1 MTAIVGVLNK
11 RAIAIAADSAET
23 IGAGVKIYNKANKIF
38 TLSKHHPVG
47 IAIYSSAAF
56 NGLIPWEIVIKM
68 FRSQLGTTPYDTV
81 QDYASAFFSFL
92 EDYKNEY
99 IKKEELDAVL
109 CAEISQFWISEIIQ
123 KLPNSA
129 PEKGVNQN
137 DLNDLTILLK
147 DIKGRAL
154 QANKIDKIKAVTL
167 EEFKSSIRISLLKP
181 IIDQIVSVGGKRKDF
196 EELISETLFEVFS
209 RTCIQ
214 RMQYTGIA
222 FFGYGEKEIYP
233 VLYQSLVF
241 NCFAGVMYWEEKEI
255 DKVSNTKPDAFI
267 CPMAQTDVM
276 TTYITGISPLIEN
289 TFIKSTIE
297 AIKLV
302 LNNIQ
307 STVTP
312 IDKRLASAI
321 GQIDINP
328 IIQSYVNGITQFKN
342 ENAISPLMQ
351 TIATMEKEDLA
362 ELAENLIYLTSLKR
376 RITPDMESVGGPVDV
391 AIVSKGDGFI
401 WIKRKHYFDPA
412 LNRCY
417 FDTYFENENKQ
428 Q

>member
-1 MTAIVGVLNK
+1 M
-11 RAIAIAADSAET
+11 
-23 IGAGVKIYNKANKIF
+23 
-38 TLSKHHPVG
+38 
-47 IAIYSSAAF
+47 
-56 NGLIPWEIVIKM
+56 
-68 FRSQLGTTPYDTV
+68 
-81 QDYASAFFSFL
+81 
-92 EDYKNEY
+92 
-99 IKKEELDAVL
+99 
-109 CAEISQFWISEIIQ
+109 
-123 KLPNSA
+123 
-129 PEKGVNQN
+129 
-137 DLNDLTILLK
+137 
-147 DIKGRAL
+147 
-154 QANKIDKIKAVTL
+154 
-167 EEFKSSIRISLLKP
+167 LKP

-209 RTCIQ
+209 RTRIQ
-214 RMQYTGIA
+214 RMQYTGIV

-297 AIKLV
+297 SITLV

-328 IIQSYVNGITQFKN
+328 IIQSYVDGITQFKN
-342 ENAISPLMQ
+342 AISPLM
-351 TIATMEKEDLA
+351 
-362 ELAENLIYLTSLKR
+362 
-376 RITPDMESVGGPVDV
+376 
-391 AIVSKGDGFI
+391 
-401 WIKRKHYFDPA
+401 
-412 LNRCY
+412 
-417 FDTYFENENKQ
+417 
-428 Q
+428 

>member
-11 RAIAIAADSAET
+11 HAIAVAADSAET
-23 IGAGVKIYNKANKIF
+23 VGAGVKIYNKANKIF

-68 FRSQLGTTPYDTV
+68 FRSQLGTKPYDTV
-81 QDYASAFFSFL
+81 QDYASSFFDFL
-92 EDYKNEY
+92 ENYKTVY
-99 IKKEELDAVL
+99 IKKEELDVVL
-109 CAEISQFWISEIIQ
+109 GAEISQFWISEVIK
-123 KLPNSA
+123 KLPNST
-129 PEKGVNQN
+129 PEKGVDKS
-137 DLNDLTILLK
+137 DLHNLIVLLD
-147 DIKGRAL
+147 DIKGKAL
-154 QANKIDKIKAVTL
+154 KAGKIDKLKAVTL
-167 EEFKSSIRISLLKP
+167 DDFKSSIQIPLLKP
-181 IIDQIVSVGGKRKDF
+181 IIDQIVNVGGEQKDY
-196 EELISETLFEVFS
+196 EDLIGETLFEVFS
-209 RTCIQ
+209 RNCIQ
-214 RMQYTGIA
+214 RLQYTGIA

-255 DKVSNTKPDAFI
+255 DKVTNTKPDAFI

-289 TFIKSTIE
+289 TFVSSTIE
-297 AIKLV
+297 AIKIV
-302 LNNIQ
+302 LENIK

-312 IDKRLASAI
+312 INKGLASAI

-328 IIQSYVNGITQFKN
+328 IIQSYVNGITKFKN

-428 Q
+428 

>member
-11 RAIAIAADSAET
+11 HAIAIAADSAET
-23 IGAGVKIYNKANKIF
+23 IGAGIKIYNKANKIF
-38 TLSKHHPVG
+38 TLSKHHPIG

-68 FRSQLGTTPYDTV
+68 FRSQLGSTSYDTV
-81 QDYASAFFSFL
+81 QDYASAFFAFL

-123 KLPNSA
+123 KLPNSTL
-129 PEKGVNQN
+129 EKG
-137 DLNDLTILLK
+137 DLNDLITLLN
-147 DIKGRAL
+147 DIKRRAL
-154 QANKIDKIKAVTL
+154 QTDKVDKIKAVTL
-167 EEFKSSIRISLLKP
+167 EDFKSSIRISLLKP
-181 IIDQIVSVGGKRKDF
+181 IIDQIVSAGGKRKDF

-209 RTCIQ
+209 RTYIQ
-214 RMQYTGIA
+214 RTQYTGIA
-222 FFGYGEKEIYP
+222 FFGYGEKEIFP
-233 VLYQSLVF
+233 VLYQSLIF

-255 DKVSNTKPDAFI
+255 DKISNTKPDAFI

-297 AIKLV
+297 AIKLI
-302 LNNIQ
+302 LDNIR
-307 STVTP
+307 SIVTP
-312 IDKRLASAI
+312 INKGLASAI

-328 IIQSYVNGITQFKN
+328 IIQSYVNGITLFKN
-342 ENAISPLMQ
+342 ENTISPLMQ